1 MSKELEK
8 DTLNSKIIKPII
20 IFVLPFIATRVVD
33 EFLFTIPIWIQVCV
47 LLACGFFTVYNFLLL
62 PFETRRLA
70 KIKQSIDNLD
80 FEKAKDEL
88 NGKSI
93 YKGKRSQFKE
103 MLLLHTIHTA
113 TGNLVEAY
121 EVTEKIFKL
130 ASNDSDHQIALAR
143 RAITMYEADN
153 HELFREVIEK
163 IDLNIKKDKGEAL
176 LAESLKAYALKN
188 SGQPVEA
195 KKLLRTALDT
205 YGEGSEAIT
214 AYINLAFY
222 EDLDGNTREA
232 LHILN
237 KAKIELEKLNNKLF
251 VSSLYHNLIALLLKN
266 DDTKQ
271 AETMLKEYEEKIDKK
286 NKDQYLEFLNE
297 KLIFARQIS
306 KDSIIEDVYKTFRD
320 QIQPYV
326 SYEKV
331 LILTINLLRME
342 SGNKEKTKEN
352 LLSIQKRLDSV
363 FGLKFPNNWYAIK
376 EILYALKELEKDG
389 IDKAWDDL
397 YERLLRKIDE
407 LKSEVEEF
415 RSNIPEAIFSMHYD
429 WIMEELTLHK
439 YSARKEADYNDSFF
453 AKLFSL
459 AESMIKIA
467 SDAQND
473 LFIARSCALYCDEF
487 SAFGRVMV
495 KGSLEKFR
503 LSAGKYLLELE
514 KITKTHPVEN
524 EFAEFCI
531 ACGRFSLII
540 EENAIKAEAWY
551 HEFEKRKVNALHYA
565 PWLRDYLK
573 QLEAI
578 LLPLPPFAEV

>member
-1 MSKELEK
+1 M
-8 DTLNSKIIKPII
+8 
-20 IFVLPFIATRVVD
+20 
-33 EFLFTIPIWIQVCV
+33 
-47 LLACGFFTVYNFLLL
+47 
-62 PFETRRLA
+62 A
-70 KIKQSIDNLD
+70 KIKKRIENLEL
-80 FEKAKDEL
+80 EKAKDEL
-88 NGKSI
+88 NGKSL

-103 MLLLHTIHTA
+103 MLLWHTIHTA
-113 TGNLVEAY
+113 TGILVEAY

-130 ASNDSDHQIALAR
+130 ASNDSDYQIALAR
-143 RAITMYEADN
+143 RAITMYEAGN

-163 IDLNIKKDKGEAL
+163 IDSNIKKDRGEAL

-205 YGEGSEAIT
+205 YGEGPEAII

-237 KAKIELEKLNNKLF
+237 KAKIELDKLNNKLF
-251 VSSLYHNLIALLLKN
+251 VSSLYHNLIVLLLKS

-271 AETMLKEYEEKIDKK
+271 AEAMLKEYEEKIDKK
-286 NKDQYLEFLNE
+286 NKDQYLDFLNE

-306 KDSIIEDVYKTFRD
+306 KASIIEDVYKTFRD

-331 LILTINLLRME
+331 LLLTINLLRME
-342 SGNKEKTKEN
+342 SGNKGKTKEN

-397 YERLLRKIDE
+397 YERLLGKIDE

-439 YSARKEADYNDSFF
+439 YSARKEADYNDKFF

-459 AESMIKIA
+459 ADSMIKIA

-487 SAFGRVMV
+487 SAFGRIMG
-495 KGSLEKFR
+495 KGSLEKFG
-503 LSAGKYLLELE
+503 LAAGEYLLELE
-514 KITKTHPVEN
+514 RIAEAHPAEN
-524 EFAEFCI
+524 DYAEFAI
-531 ACGRFSLII
+531 ASGRFALLV
-540 EENAIKAEAWY
+540 EENFQKAQMWY
-551 HEFEKRKVNALHYA
+551 NEFEKRKISALHYA
-565 PWLRDYLK
+565 PWLRRYFEELK
-573 QLEAI
+573 AA
-578 LLPLPPFAEV
+578 LLCRRSDPRRS